1 MIGRTVTIALALM
14 VERNP
19 LAPIATSASHLV
31 RPGTTRCRCAEGYL
45 CERVAV
51 AAALGVFLA
60 LRELHAAL
68 RAVVAIGFFFVAE
81 LLLAWHGTPPVG

>member
-1 MIGRTVTIALALM
+1 M
-14 VERNP
+14 
-19 LAPIATSASHLV
+19 
-31 RPGTTRCRCAEGYL
+31 
-45 CERVAV
+45 AV

-81 LLLAWHGTPPVG
+81 LLLAWHVCLLCVRDASTGGGARRDIADES